1 MSSSSVD
8 SDGGGDEDTITED
21 RKVGEYTNTIKED
34 ATWTHR
40 AGGHIAELLQE
51 ERDAAPTPEQL
62 GNGISRYK
70 RISHIDD
77 VSEDGSAEA
86 LPRRAES
93 PIDSIPDDSPSV
105 QVIISNPLFP
115 LLLTPCHRALSYLLL
130 AEAAYYYHL

>member
-1 MSSSSVD
+1 MWID
-8 SDGGGDEDTITED
+8 
-21 RKVGEYTNTIKED
+21 VGEHTNTGEED
-34 ATWTHR
+34 AAWTHQ
-40 AGGHIAELLQE
+40 AGGHIVELLQE

-62 GNGISRYK
+62 GNGISRYRK
-70 RISHIDD
+70 IPHIDD

-105 QVIISNPLFP
+105 QVILGSPLF
-115 LLLTPCHRALSYLLL
+115 LLSLTPCHRALFYLLP